1 MRLMTLIVMTATLG
15 TAYAHH
21 PIQKDFAEI
30 STRIVPADDLQ
41 ELNMKRSEA
50 QQAEVEFLESE
61 DETTVKFKQKA
72 RGSLLNKKGGIYI
85 VDCFYNYS
93 GSQHIAAFFSPDGRI
108 VELEDE
114 SQWLVVVR
122 DVPKAAKWLS
132 NDPITIYP
140 NKDFFF
146 KATNYKLTNVALND
160 TVDVDLIRG
169 PKMNSI
175 YTKYVTAIDLFCDAI
190 YLNDG
195 TRWDVSWADSTLT
208 RHWMP
213 NDVVIVGDN
222 YGWYSGT
229 YPYILINVSLNQ
241 YVCAQRGF

>member
-1 MRLMTLIVMTATLG
+1 M
-15 TAYAHH
+15 
-21 PIQKDFAEI
+21 
-30 STRIVPADDLQ
+30 VPAEDLQ
-41 ELNMKRSEA
+41 EVNVKR
-50 QQAEVEFLESE
+50 AEHLQEEHVVLTES
-61 DETTVKFKQKA
+61 DDQLTVVFKQQPK
-72 RGSLLNKKGGIYI
+72 SLFNKKGSIYV
-85 VDCFYNYS
+85 VDSFYNQTFS
-93 GSQHIAAFFSPDGRI
+93 NHIATFFSPDGRI

-122 DVPKAAKWLS
+122 DVPKAAKWLT
-132 NDPITIYP
+132 NDPVTIYP

-146 KATNYKLTNVALND
+146 KTTNYKLTNLALNE

-169 PKMNSI
+169 PRFNSI
-175 YTKYVTAIDLFCDAI
+175 YTKYVTAVDLYSDAI
-190 YLNDG
+190 YLSDG
-195 TRWDVSWADSTLT
+195 ARWDIAWADSTLT

-241 YVCAQRGF
+241 YVCARRGF